1 MGGRMG
7 GQKGKQGEHKSCG
20 FSGAGLRDPHEI
32 LPLQNHRNG
41 GGLDGGGFRVAS
53 FLNRLKD
60 GAS

>member
-1 MGGRMG
+1 MSR
-7 GQKGKQGEHKSCG
+7 QKGKQREHKSRG
-20 FSGAGLRDPHEI
+20 FSGAGLGDPHEI

-53 FLNRLKD
+53 FLNRLED